1 MSKTATTHVKTRIQS
16 GRSIRNYDRGIT
28 KHYDHHSSYPDTC
41 DGLSFNVLQRYRKTT
56 TALTQIRWTS
66 KGTQNTKIIEFKD
79 RPKP

>member
-56 TALTQIRWTS
+56 TESTNSDQMDLKPLKSVKSRTS
-66 KGTQNTKIIEFKD
+66 PTK
-79 RPKP
+79 P